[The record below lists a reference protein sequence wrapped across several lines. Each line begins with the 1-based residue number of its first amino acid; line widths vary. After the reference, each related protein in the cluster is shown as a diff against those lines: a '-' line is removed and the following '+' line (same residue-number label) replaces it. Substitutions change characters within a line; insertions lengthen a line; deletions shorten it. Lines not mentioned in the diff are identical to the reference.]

1 MRLSFGS
8 CVLDPETRELR
19 REGEPVHLTPKAFDL
34 LQALLEGR
42 PRVLSKAE
50 LSERLWPA
58 IHVLEANLPNL
69 VTEVRAAV
77 GDDARNPRFIRTVHG
92 FGYAFFGEALALGPA
107 PLPLDE
113 PAPPR
118 TYRLVWEGGLVSLAE
133 GEYLLGRDAESVIAT
148 DAHTVS
154 RRHAR
159 LRVAGGEA
167 VLDDLGSRNGTFVR
181 GERLT
186 SPARLADGDEFRLGS
201 MPVTF
206 RFIPDKVH
214 TDTCDP

>member
-8 CVLDPETRELR
+8 CVLDSETRELR

-34 LQALLEGR
+34 LQALLAGR

-77 GDDARNPRFIRTVHG
+77 GDDARSPRFIRTVHG
-92 FGYAFFGEALALGPA
+92 FGYAFCGEALALGPA
-107 PLPLDE
+107 PVDE
-113 PAPPR
+113 FAPPR

-133 GEYLLGRDAESVIAT
+133 GEYVLGRDAESVIAT

-186 SPARLADGDEFRLGS
+186 SPARLVDGDEFRLGS

-206 RFIPDKVH
+206 RFVPDKVH